1 LETCSPPSS
10 PTDSSST
17 APRDNHRKHY
27 PVPQTV
33 MVLNPGILSISNLS
47 NLISQSKC
55 FIVIQEPD
63 HRLVCPIR
71 VR

>member
-33 MVLNPGILSISNLS
+33 MVLNPGILNISIQV
-47 NLISQSKC
+47 ISHNHVS
-55 FIVIQEPD
+55 
-63 HRLVCPIR
+63 LL
-71 VR
+71 